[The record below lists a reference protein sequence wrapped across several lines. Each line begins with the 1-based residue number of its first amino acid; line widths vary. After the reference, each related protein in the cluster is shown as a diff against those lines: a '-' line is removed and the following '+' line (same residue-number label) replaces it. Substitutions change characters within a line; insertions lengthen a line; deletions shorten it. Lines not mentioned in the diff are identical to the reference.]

1 MIYVGID
8 AASKKHDFTIM
19 NANGEVIVKP
29 TTISNDQA
37 GFKKLHTEIASHTE
51 LLNEVCI
58 GIEETGIYAKNLLSF
73 LHASGFKVFS
83 LNPLL
88 TSFSQKSISLR
99 KTKTDKIDALAICRY
114 IRLNHMILNPYTP
127 TLYNFDELKSLSR
140 IRFDKLKT
148 LSRAKCEYTRL
159 LTMMFPEFIRHY
171 DQHSKWAKEL
181 FEKYPTPAHIARM
194 HNDTLCAIL
203 RVKGNRLEAASHI
216 KALAKESIGKVSAT
230 QQLLLT
236 SALDDIRHYESQLD
250 IIDKAIDEIM
260 KDFEFIKSIP
270 GIANTTGAMILGEI
284 GHIDRFK
291 SASSLL
297 AFAGLDPSVLE
308 SGEFQSKRSRI
319 SKRGAAYL
327 RSALFTA
334 TRVACVGKGKDNKFR
349 DKYHKKMAQNKHHNA
364 AVCAVAKNMVNT
376 IFKMLNT
383 GEYFSYSY

>member
-19 NANGEVIVKP
+19 NAHGEVITKP
-29 TTISNDQA
+29 TTISNDLA

-51 LLNEVCI
+51 LPEEVCI

-73 LHASGFKVFS
+73 LYASGFLVFS

-114 IRLNHMILNPYTP
+114 IRLNHTILNPYTP

-148 LSRAKCEYTRL
+148 MSRAKVEYTRL
-159 LTMMFPEFIRHY
+159 LMMMFPEFVRHY

-203 RVKGNRLEAASHI
+203 RIKGNRIDAAGHI
-216 KALAKESIGKVSAT
+216 KTLAKETIGKVSTT
-230 QQLLLT
+230 QQLLLN
-236 SALDDIRHYESQLD
+236 SALGDIKHYESQLD
-250 IIDKAIDEIM
+250 TIDSAIDEIM
-260 KDFEFIKSIP
+260 KNFSFIKSIP

-284 GHIDRFK
+284 GNINRFN
-291 SASSLL
+291 SAASLL
-297 AFAGLDPSVLE
+297 AFAGLDPSVFQ
-308 SGEFQSKRSRI
+308 SGEFESKKSRI
-319 SKRGAAYL
+319 SKRGSAYL

-349 DKYHKKMAQNKHHNA
+349 EKYYKKMSQNKHHNA

-383 GEYFSYSY
+383 GEYFSYTY

>member
-19 NANGEVIVKP
+19 NANGEVITKP
-29 TTISNDQA
+29 TTIRNDQA
-37 GFKKLHTEIASHTE
+37 GFKKLHTEISSHTE
-51 LLNEVCI
+51 LPDEVCI

-73 LHASGFKVFS
+73 LHASGFKCFS

-99 KTKTDKIDALAICRY
+99 KTKTDKIDASAICRY
-114 IRLNHMILNPYTP
+114 IRLNHTILNPYTSS
-127 TLYNFDELKSLSR
+127 LYNLDELKSLSR

-148 LSRAKCEYTRL
+148 LSRAKVEYTRL
-159 LTMMFPEFIRHY
+159 LMMMFPEFVRYY

-181 FEKYPTPAHIARM
+181 FENYPTPAHIARM

-203 RVKGNRLEAASHI
+203 RIKGNRLDAVGHI
-216 KALAKESIGKVSAT
+216 KALAKETIGKISTT
-230 QQLLLT
+230 QKLLLT
-236 SALDDIRHYESQLD
+236 SALEDIKHYESQLD
-250 IIDKAIDEIM
+250 TIDRAIDEIM
-260 KDFEFIKSIP
+260 KNFEFIKSIP

-297 AFAGLDPSVLE
+297 AFAGLDPSVFE
-308 SGEFQSKRSRI
+308 SGDFQSKRSRI
-319 SKRGAAYL
+319 SKRGSAYL

-349 DKYHKKMAQNKHHNA
+349 EKYHKKMAQNKHHNA